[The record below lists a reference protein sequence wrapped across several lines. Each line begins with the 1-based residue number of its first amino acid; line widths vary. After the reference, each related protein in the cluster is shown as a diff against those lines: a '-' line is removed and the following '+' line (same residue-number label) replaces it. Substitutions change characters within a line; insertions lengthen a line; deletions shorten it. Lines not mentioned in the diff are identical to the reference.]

1 MPDPGVLVM
10 GKYAAGDPF
19 VSVMIY
25 RKTGEMNVGF
35 VAFFMSYIIVVVCIV
50 GQISSFCSL
59 DLPAYYY
66 IHEHEVLPYD

>member
-1 MPDPGVLVM
+1 M

-50 GQISSFCSL
+50 GQI
-59 DLPAYYY
+59 
-66 IHEHEVLPYD
+66 